1 MVYILLFLL
10 ISLSSSLTWCPI
22 DPSLLSSV
30 NTVVRQT
37 SSPSFIPQC
46 AGISLIGCMTFY
58 SWYSCNEKFIKL
70 TTLCGALASSYILYK
85 YVNNQE
91 EVKELVLE
99 TTEHIAQAVVESETR
114 INSNLQIVDARTQQQ
129 ISHAQQTLQQDLINL
144 KHEMQQKMDASLTEL
159 REQLLDMQ
167 KNNELNYIELE
178 QTMETSCTNLEHN
191 ATQRYHEL
199 YTMIEQKKEESDKLL
214 QESTNYTITQMHSMF
229 QEFARA
235 PSIPLSLQKHSFTP
249 QKLSHMSPPPQ
260 VVRRSA
266 SQPEMHEEQLQ
277 PTLTHRQQHCNQEFE
292 QTKQAL
298 KEKYTEQQRLV
309 TERYATQEI
318 ALQQISLHNNQ
329 KEYQNGTL
337 TTPVILPEV
346 TFETP
351 QTVSFKHKS
360 TLTTKL
366 TTNEQT
372 QTSWLNVFALFNM
385 FRR

>member
-1 MVYILLFLL
+1 
-10 ISLSSSLTWCPI
+10 
-22 DPSLLSSV
+22 
-30 NTVVRQT
+30 
-37 SSPSFIPQC
+37 
-46 AGISLIGCMTFY
+46 MTLY

-129 ISHAQQTLQQDLINL
+129 ISHAQQTLQQDLSNFQ
-144 KHEMQQKMDASLTEL
+144 HEMQQKMDASLTEL

-167 KNNELNYIELE
+167 QKNDLNHIELE

-214 QESTNYTITQMHSMF
+214 QESTNYTITQMHSML
-229 QEFARA
+229 QELARA
-235 PSIPLSLQKHSFTP
+235 QSITLSLQKHSFTP
-249 QKLSHMSPPPQ
+249 QKFSHMSPPPQ

-266 SQPEMHEEQLQ
+266 SQSEIHEEQLQ
-277 PTLTHRQQHCNQEFE
+277 PTLAYRQQHCNQEFE

-298 KEKYTEQQRLV
+298 KQKYIEQQKSII
-309 TERYATQEI
+309 EQHAAQKAT
-318 ALQQISLHNNQ
+318 LQSISACNNQ
-329 KEYQNGTL
+329 EEYQHGTL
-337 TTPVILPEV
+337 TTPIILPEA
-346 TFETP
+346 TFQTP
-351 QTVSFKHKS
+351 QVTPFTQKPA
-360 TLTTKL
+360 LTTRF
-366 TTNEQT
+366 TTNEQAKT
-372 QTSWLNVFALFNM
+372 GWLNIFTLFN
-385 FRR
+385 RLIKTAY

>member
-1 MVYILLFLL
+1 MVYILLFFL
-10 ISLSSSLTWCPI
+10 ISLSSSLTWCPL

-46 AGISLIGCMTFY
+46 AGISLIGCMTLY

-91 EVKELVLE
+91 EVKDLVLE
-99 TTEHIAQAVVESETR
+99 TTEHISQAVVESEMR

-129 ISHAQQTLQQDLINL
+129 ISHAQQTLQKDLINL
-144 KHEMQQKMDASLTEL
+144 QHDMQQTMDASLTEL

-167 KNNELNYIELE
+167 KNNKLNHMELE
-178 QTMETSCTNLEHN
+178 QTMETSFMDLEHN
-191 ATQRYHEL
+191 AAQRCHEL

-214 QESTNYTITQMHSMF
+214 QESTNYTITQMQSMF

-235 PSIPLSLQKHSFTP
+235 QSITLSLQKHSFTP
-249 QKLSHMSPPPQ
+249 QKFSHMSPPPQ

-266 SQPEMHEEQLQ
+266 SQSEIHEEQLQ
-277 PTLTHRQQHCNQEFE
+277 PTLAYRQPCNHEFE

-298 KEKYTEQQRLV
+298 KQKYIEQQKSII
-309 TERYATQEI
+309 EQHAAQKAT
-318 ALQQISLHNNQ
+318 LQSISACNNQ
-329 KEYQNGTL
+329 EEYQHGTL
-337 TTPVILPEV
+337 TTAVILPQI
-346 TFETP
+346 TFDAPQATP
-351 QTVSFKHKS
+351 FTQKS
-360 TLTTKL
+360 TLSTRL
-366 TTNEQT
+366 TTNEQSKT
-372 QTSWLNVFALFNM
+372 GWFNMFALFNI
-385 FRR
+385 FTR